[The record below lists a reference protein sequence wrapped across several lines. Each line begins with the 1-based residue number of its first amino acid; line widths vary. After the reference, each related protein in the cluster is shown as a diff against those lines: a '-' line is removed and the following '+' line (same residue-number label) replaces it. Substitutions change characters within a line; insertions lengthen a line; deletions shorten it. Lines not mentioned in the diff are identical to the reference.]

1 MTTSDDPQLYGGWQP
16 ERSSYLGELSL
27 GGLVLVAGAGLAVM
41 MPIYLH
47 RWVGEIAAVPV
58 ALVLLALVYV
68 PVRGISGVEW
78 LSLAVRH
85 QINVARRRNV
95 FLSGLFA
102 PRRSDGTQPMD
113 LPGVLARLR
122 LLSVPTG
129 AGEELGVVFD
139 PRTNCYSAV
148 MEVRFP
154 GLALVDTTKANARVG
169 AWGAFLRSHCVEGG
183 PIVRIAVHDR
193 SLPDDGTALMAWT
206 AKHLDPTAPQHVRDL
221 VADLTADAAPV
232 AAARRTY
239 LTITMS
245 ATRARLAVKGAGGG
259 ELGACA
265 VLVRELLAMQSSI
278 AGADLEVVT
287 HLTSRDL
294 AEVIRT
300 AYDPHAIPVLAA
312 HAAAAQAPD
321 WQGLPPGVEEELAGP
336 AAAERHW
343 SHYRHDHATSRTYH
357 VHRWPEGRVY
367 ASVLQP
373 LLKSGGDVTRSFT
386 MTYECL
392 SPRTARTVLRRER
405 TKRDVKRRVR
415 AQGGKIESLD
425 ERQDLAHAQEQDSA
439 RVAGHGIVRFTG
451 LVTVTVDSHD
461 PHRLATAHAQM
472 LKDAAD
478 SGVVL
483 RELVG
488 VQDAA
493 FAAAALPLGLGLPE
507 KRRAL

>member
-1 MTTSDDPQLYGGWQP
+1 VTSSQQDAHLYGGWQP

-41 MPIYLH
+41 VPVYLH
-47 RWVGEIAAVPV
+47 DWAGEFIAAPV
-58 ALVLLALVYV
+58 ALVLLGLVYV
-68 PVRGISGVEW
+68 RVHALSGIEW
-78 LSLAVRH
+78 LNLAVRH
-85 QINVARRRNV
+85 QLNVARRRNV
-95 FLSGLFA
+95 FLSGVFA

-113 LPGVLARLR
+113 LPGVLARMR
-122 LLSVPTG
+122 ILSVPTG
-129 AGEELGVVFD
+129 AGEEIGVIFD
-139 PRTNCYSAV
+139 PRNNHYSAV
-148 MEVRFP
+148 MEIRFP
-154 GLALVDTTKANARVG
+154 GLALVDTNRANARVG
-169 AWGAFLRSHCVEGG
+169 AWGAFLRGHCVEGG

-206 AKHLDPTAPQHVRDL
+206 AQHMDPSAPQQVRDL

-239 LTITMS
+239 LTITLS
-245 ATRARLAVKGAGGG
+245 ATRARLAIKGAGGG

-265 VLVRELLAMQSSI
+265 VLVRELLAMQSGI
-278 AGADLEVVT
+278 AGADIEVVR
-287 HLTSRDL
+287 HLTSRQL

-300 AYDPHAIPVLAA
+300 GYDPHAVATLAA
-312 HAAAAQAPD
+312 HEAAAKAPG
-321 WQGLPPGVEEELAGP
+321 WTGLAPGVDEELAGP
-336 AAAERHW
+336 AAAESYW
-343 SHYRHDHATSRTYH
+343 SRYRHDGATSLTYH
-357 VHRWPEGRVY
+357 VWRWPEGRVY

-373 LLKSGGDVTRSFT
+373 LLSPGGDATRSFT

-425 ERQDLAHAQEQDSA
+425 ERQDLANAQEQDHA

-451 LVTVTVDSHD
+451 LITVTVTD
-461 PHRLATAHAQM
+461 PSQLDTACSQM
-472 LKDAAD
+472 LKDAAS

-483 RELVG
+483 RELYAA
-488 VQDAA
+488 QDAG
-493 FAAAALPLGLGLPE
+493 FAAGALPLGQGLPE
-507 KRRAL
+507 KRRPI